1 MELPMRRP
9 ALVLAFGFLVGGGAV
24 LPFHGVLFAGD
35 PSPLTAEEQTRVK
48 QRIEDLA
55 SGDFRIREAAKDLT
69 RGEGAAALRRP

>member
-1 MELPMRRP
+1 MRRP

-55 SGDFRIREAAKDLT
+55 SGDFRIREAATKDLIEI
-69 RGEGAAALRRP
+69 G